1 MDDFLRNIHT
11 IIFKQWILNQ
21 TNKDYHL
28 YLDKTNPNI
37 IIIETAYSY
46 SQIIFN
52 EMDIIELSVT
62 NTTNHEPE
70 FYLHFQMQTIKH
82 AIELFY
88 EMLECIKKLVHKP
101 ITKILF
107 SCSGGLTTSFF
118 ANKMNE
124 ASKLLFLD
132 YEASAVSY
140 NELFNVGAQY
150 DVILLAPQI
159 SYKHAKVQ
167 EILKN
172 KIVLKI
178 PPQTFA
184 KYDVGKILSLIQNA
198 KQDYNHQ
205 TSQFQRKPIPIQ
217 KDIRC
222 QNKILSLSIF
232 RNSERVHI
240 AYRLYGENNRILLN
254 NEIIKN
260 KVVIRDLYDVID
272 TVLLQ
277 FSDLKVIGISLPG
290 IINDGYVTSANVNG
304 LEDIDLLS
312 LLSSRYTQKIVLGND
327 VNTAAVGYYASQNQ
341 YSSLTFLFQP
351 ISFFAGA
358 GVIINGELIAGKNN
372 LAGEIQYLPM
382 NLSDDYLKLN
392 KTPEGSLELVSKIII
407 CIMSIIS
414 PEAIALCCELIPQ
427 IDDLKKEMAHYIPEQ
442 YIPPIIKIDNALEYT
457 IVGQMI
463 LCLQSLDE

>member
-1 MDDFLRNIHT
+1 MDEFLRNIHT
-11 IIFKQWILNQ
+11 MIFKQWILNQ
-21 TNKDYHL
+21 TNKDYNL
-28 YLDKTNPNI
+28 YLDKSNQNI
-37 IIIETAYSY
+37 IIIETTYSY

-52 EMDIIELSVT
+52 NMNIIELSVT
-62 NTTNHEPE
+62 NTLNHEPE
-70 FYLHFQMQTIKH
+70 FYLHFQMETMKH
-82 AIELFY
+82 AVELFY

-101 ITKILF
+101 TTKILF
-107 SCSGGLTTSFF
+107 SCSGGLTTSYF
-118 ANKMNE
+118 ADKMNE
-124 ASKLLFLD
+124 ASRLLFLD

-140 NELFNVGAQY
+140 SDLFNVGTHY

-159 SYKHAKVQ
+159 SYMHAKVQ

-178 PPQTFA
+178 PPQAFA
-184 KYDVGKILSLIQNA
+184 KYDVGKILSLIQSA
-198 KQDYNHQ
+198 KQEHKKISYE
-205 TSQFQRKPIPIQ
+205 FQKKPVPIQ
-217 KDIRC
+217 K
-222 QNKILSLSIF
+222 KIQCHVKVLSLSIF

-240 AYRLYGENNRILLN
+240 AYRLYGEKNRIYLN
-254 NEIIKN
+254 NEIIKH
-260 KVVIRDLYDVID
+260 KVLIRDIYDVID

-290 IINDGYVTSANVNG
+290 IINDGYVSSAHVNG

-358 GVIINGELIAGKNN
+358 GIIINGELVAGKNN
-372 LAGEIQYLPM
+372 LAGEVQYLPM
-382 NLSDDYLKLN
+382 NLSDNYLKLN

-427 IDDLKKEMAHYIPEQ
+427 IEDLKKEIAHYIPKQ

-457 IVGQMI
+457 IIGQTI
-463 LCLQSLDE
+463 LCLQALDE